1 MNKKDQH
8 VEIICKKFDLYK
20 SEMEKEF
27 PGDDYPFYN
36 LEPWTNY
43 YVEDEQIAQEDLD
56 FEKWFDE
63 KYAPMK
69 IIEERLDA
77 EMNEKRYFGSTRLE
91 WLIGI
96 IGLIFIAIM
105 ILSTHARLS

>member
-27 PGDDYPFYN
+27 AGDDYPFYN

-43 YVEDEQIAQEDLD
+43 YAEGPINSEDLD

-69 IIEERLDA
+69 IIEEKLDA
-77 EMNEKRYFGSTRLE
+77 EMNEKRYFGSTLLE
-91 WLIGI
+91 WMMGI
-96 IGLIFIAIM
+96 IFLIFIVVIM
-105 ILSTHARLS
+105 MI

>member
-8 VEIICKKFDLYK
+8 VEVICKKFDLYK

-27 PGDDYPFYN
+27 SGDDYPFYN

-43 YVEDEQIAQEDLD
+43 YAEGPINPEDLE

-63 KYAPMK
+63 KYAPGKMIDNIMDDYRSK
-69 IIEERLDA
+69 WYNKEFLGSSIAEIIVGTICML
-77 EMNEKRYFGSTRLE
+77 
-91 WLIGI
+91 
-96 IGLIFIAIM
+96 LIFGFVW
-105 ILSTHARLS
+105 L

>member
-8 VEIICKKFDLYK
+8 IEIICKKFDLYK

-43 YVEDEQIAQEDLD
+43 YSEGPINSEDLE

-63 KYAPMK
+63 KYASEKM
-69 IIEERLDA
+69 IDEQIEADTN
-77 EMNEKRYFGSTRLE
+77 MKRYFGSTLLE
-91 WLIGI
+91 WMMGI
-96 IGLIFIAIM
+96 IFLIFIVAIM
-105 ILSTHARLS
+105 MI